1 MRLSAVVV
9 MLVAVAVP
17 TGFVM
22 LAGRDPLA
30 SWTTLLGYTLGSWA
44 GFSEVLVTAIPLTL
58 IGLGLAVAFRAGIFN
73 IGADGQLIA
82 GAVLAVAL
90 APLLPPAGPLAFLAA
105 GFVGGALLGAL
116 VGWLRARFGAN
127 EIIVTIMLNYVAI
140 QLLAWVIR
148 GPLQEPM
155 RLFPRSAVI
164 PESLHLPLLVA
175 DSRVHAG
182 LLLALIAA
190 AALALVFS
198 RTGFGYRLAV
208 VGTSRGAAAYAGIRE
223 RVIVILAMLLSGGFA
238 GLAGAAEIAGIHQR
252 LEDNFAEGYG
262 LIGIAVALMARL
274 NPLAVPFA
282 ALLFGVFQVGSS
294 ALQRELAVPYPIVWI
309 FAGTIVLAVLALQCR
324 SSSSPA

>member
-1 MRLSAVVV
+1 MRRFAVP
-9 MLVAVAVP
+9 LVAVIIP
-17 TGFVM
+17 TAFVM
-22 LAGRDPLA
+22 LAGKDPLA
-30 SWTTLLGYTLGSWA
+30 SWTTLLGYTLGSWN
-44 GFSEVLVTAIPLTL
+44 GFSEVLVAAIPLTL
-58 IGLGLAVAFRAGIFN
+58 IGLGLSIAFRAGIFN

-82 GAVLAVAL
+82 GAVLSVAL
-90 APLLPPAGPLAFLAA
+90 APLLAAAGPLAFLLA

-164 PESLHLPLLVA
+164 PESLYLPVLLA

-182 LLLALIAA
+182 LIVAVVAA
-190 AALALVFS
+190 IALAVVFAH
-198 RTGFGYRLAV
+198 TFFGYRLDV
-208 VGTSRGAAAYAGIRE
+208 VGRSRGAAAYAGINQK
-223 RVIVILAMLLSGGFA
+223 RVVIGAMLLSGGFA
-238 GLAGAAEIAGIHQR
+238 GLAGAVEIAGIHQR

-274 NPLAVPFA
+274 HPLAVPFA
-282 ALLFGVFQVGSS
+282 ALLFGVFQVGSG
-294 ALQRELAVPYPIVWI
+294 ALQRELGVPYPIVWI

-324 SSSSPA
+324 SSSSRA